1 MTVMTIL
8 IAWASL
14 SVGIVIG
21 AMWKSLC
28 ERQSLSNIP
37 EANVKLHRLASELES
52 WSRLHSRPET
62 RKRSA

>member
-1 MTVMTIL
+1 MTVL

-28 ERQSLSNIP
+28 ERQSLSNMP
-37 EANVKLHRLASELES
+37 ETNVKLHCLASELES
-52 WSRLHSRPET
+52 WSRLHSRPES

>member
-1 MTVMTIL
+1 MTVMTVL

-37 EANVKLHRLASELES
+37 DANVKHCLASELES
-52 WSRLHSRPET
+52 WSRLHSHPGN